1 MARLSHSVM
10 MTSPDPDALLIEA
23 AMPRYDAVIAE
34 HLVVEADTATTFAA
48 ASAIDLMTV
57 HAPLLDLSM
66 WLRVLPARL
75 SGEAGPP
82 LPKLVIEPD
91 MGLPGWTFLGR
102 RAEREIA
109 FGAVGR
115 FWQPTIEWLD
125 VAAADFPSFSE
136 AGWGKIAANFSVRPY
151 GAGST
156 LLTYECR
163 TVTTDPESRRRFLR
177 YWRLVRPFVGHV
189 LRATLRQI
197 QANATAPSIPVASAT
212 RPQR

>member
-1 MARLSHSVM
+1 MTRLSHSVT
-10 MTSPDPDALLIEA
+10 MTSPDTEVLLIDS

-34 HLVVEADTATTFAA
+34 HLVVAADPATTFAA
-48 ASAIDLMTV
+48 ACAIDLLTV
-57 HAPLLDLSM
+57 HSPLFDLAM

-75 SGEAGPP
+75 SGKTGPP
-82 LPKLVIEPD
+82 LPHLVIGAD

-102 RAEREIA
+102 QAEREIA
-109 FGAVGR
+109 FGAVGK
-115 FWQPTIEWLD
+115 FWKPTIEWRD
-125 VAAADFPSFSE
+125 VAAADFTSFDE
-136 AGWGKIAANFSVRPY
+136 PGWGKIAANFSVRPY
-151 GAGST
+151 GAAST

-197 QANATAPSIPVASAT
+197 QDNATAASIPGRSANESVE
-212 RPQR
+212 